1 MAITTE
7 HKDSKVQAGQ
17 TKAANLRNTQK
28 KTDELYANDIDLET
42 QISDVEAA
50 LQDAGKV
57 NTVSVNGGTPVQP
70 DGNKNV
76 NLSISKN
83 TVGLGNVTNENA
95 NTLISAHNGNSAAH
109 TDIRNAVSAV
119 EELATEAKT
128 LAEGRARAVVFTTK
142 ALMESTLYAENDK
155 TKYKVGDN
163 IFIEEVGV
171 PDYWVKGILAQK
183 VSPYGWYDLSPLET
197 QKVDLTDI
205 NAHIASKSNPHEVT
219 KSQVGLGSVVNKG
232 MDDAPT
238 ADSENYVKSAG
249 VAEALAGK
257 EPAFTKKSAFNKDF
271 GTTLPVMDG
280 TAAAG
285 TADTVARS
293 DHKHPSDTTRVPTTR
308 KVAGKALSAD
318 VTLGSLIIAGK
329 TYNGSAGVT
338 VQDADFLPSTFAFT
352 EASWV
357 ASNNADYG
365 NYMLT
370 VSAAKG
376 IVAVYDTS
384 GIERDVQLGKTAVY
398 SDVKFDGTLK
408 YYTREVA

>member
-7 HKDSKVQAGQ
+7 HKDLKVQAGQ

-95 NTLISAHNGNSAAH
+95 NTLISAHNGDSSAH
-109 TDIRNAVSAV
+109 TDIRDAVSAV

-128 LAEGRARAVVFTTK
+128 LAEGRARSVVFLSVLQMTTTLK
-142 ALMESTLYAENDK
+142 AASKDEYN
-155 TKYKVGDN
+155 VGDN
-163 IFIEEVGV
+163 IFIEDTGV
-171 PDYWVKGILAQK
+171 PDYWIKRILATNTGT
-183 VSPYGWYDLSPLET
+183 YGYYELAELET

-205 NAHIASKSNPHEVT
+205 NAHIANKSNPHGVT

-271 GTTLPVMDG
+271 GSTLPVMDG

-308 KVAGKALSAD
+308 KVAGKPLSAD
-318 VTLGSLIIAGK
+318 ITLGSLTIAGK
-329 TYNGSAGVT
+329 TYNGSAGVA
-338 VQDADFLPSTFAFT
+338 VPDSDFLPSTYAFS
-352 EASWV
+352 ESSWV

-398 SDVKFDGTLK
+398 SDVKFYGILK
-408 YYTREVA
+408 YYTREV

>member
-7 HKDSKVQAGQ
+7 HRDSKVQAGQ
-17 TKAANLRNTQK
+17 AKAMNLRNTQK
-28 KTDELYANDIDLET
+28 KTDELYANTADLET
-42 QISDVEAA
+42 QIADVEAA

-76 NLSISKN
+76 NLPIGKN

-95 NTLISAHNGNSAAH
+95 NTLISTHNGNSSAH

-183 VSPYGWYDLSPLET
+183 VSPYGWYDLAPLET

-205 NAHIASKSNPHEVT
+205 NAHIANKSNPHGVT

-232 MDDAPT
+232 MDENPT
-238 ADSENYVKSAG
+238 ADSDNYVKSAG

-271 GTTLPVMDG
+271 GSTLPVMDG

-308 KVAGKALSAD
+308 KVAGKPLSAD
-318 VTLGSLIIAGK
+318 ITLGSLTIAGK
-329 TYNGSAGVT
+329 TYNGSAGVA
-338 VQDADFLPSTFAFT
+338 VPDSDFLPSTYAFS
-352 EASWV
+352 ESSWV

-376 IVAVYDTS
+376 IVAVYDSS
-384 GIERDVQLGKTAVY
+384 GMERDVQLGKTTVY
-398 SDVKFDGTLK
+398 TDVKFGGTLK

>member
-7 HKDSKVQAGQ
+7 HRDSKVQAGQ
-17 TKAANLRNTQK
+17 AKAMNLRNTQK
-28 KTDELYANDIDLET
+28 KTDELYANTADLET
-42 QISDVEAA
+42 QIADVEAA

-76 NLSISKN
+76 NLPIGKN

-95 NTLISAHNGNSAAH
+95 NTLISTHNGNSSAH

-183 VSPYGWYDLSPLET
+183 VSPYGWYDLAPLET

-205 NAHIASKSNPHEVT
+205 NAHIANKSNPHGVT

-232 MDDAPT
+232 MDENPT
-238 ADSENYVKSAG
+238 ADSDNYVKSAG

-271 GTTLPVMDG
+271 GTALPVADG
-280 TAAAG
+280 TASAG
-285 TADTVARS
+285 AADTVARS
-293 DHKHPSDTTRVPTTR
+293 DHKHPSDPTKVPTTR

-318 VTLGSLIIAGK
+318 VVLGSLTIAGK
-329 TYNGSAGVT
+329 TYNGSAGV
-338 VQDADFLPSTFAFT
+338 VVSDSDFLPSTYAFT
-352 EASWV
+352 ESSWV

-370 VSAAKG
+370 VSTAKG
-376 IVAVYDTS
+376 IVAVYDSS
-384 GIERDVQLGKTAVY
+384 GIERDVQLGKTTVY
-398 SDVKFDGTLK
+398 TDVKFGGTLK

>member
-128 LAEGRARAVVFTTK
+128 LAEGRAKAVVFLSVLQMTTTLK
-142 ALMESTLYAENDK
+142 AASKDEYN
-155 TKYKVGDN
+155 VGDN
-163 IFIEEVGV
+163 IFIEDTGV
-171 PDYWVKGILAQK
+171 PDYWIKRILATNTGT
-183 VSPYGWYDLSPLET
+183 YGYYELAELET

-205 NAHIASKSNPHEVT
+205 NAHIANKSNPHGVT

-280 TAAAG
+280 TASAG

>member
-7 HKDSKVQAGQ
+7 HRDSKVQAGQ
-17 TKAANLRNTQK
+17 TKAANLRNTQN
-28 KTDELYANDIDLET
+28 KTDELYANAADLET
-42 QISDVEAA
+42 QIADVEAA

-70 DGNKNV
+70 DENKNV
-76 NLSISKN
+76 NLPISKN

-95 NTLISAHNGNSAAH
+95 NTLISTHNGNSSAH

-183 VSPYGWYDLSPLET
+183 VSPYGWYDLAPLET

-205 NAHIASKSNPHEVT
+205 NAHIANKSNPHGVT
-219 KSQVGLGSVVNKG
+219 KSQVGLGSVVNKE
-232 MDDAPT
+232 MDDTPT
-238 ADSENYVKSAG
+238 ADSDNYVKSAG

-280 TAAAG
+280 TASAG

-293 DHKHPSDTTRVPTTR
+293 DHKHPSDSTRVPTTR

-318 VTLGSLIIAGK
+318 VTLGSLTIAGK
-329 TYNGSAGVT
+329 TYNGSAAVT
-338 VQDADFLPSTFAFT
+338 VPNSDIMPSSFSFT
-352 EASWV
+352 ESSWV
-357 ASNNADYG
+357 ASNNADLG
-365 NYMLT
+365 DFMLT
-370 VSAAKG
+370 VSG
-376 IVAVYDTS
+376 AVQVFMVVDTDN
-384 GIERDVQLGKTAVY
+384 IERDVQLGNNVIYT
-398 SDVKFDGTLK
+398 DVKFSGKAK
-408 YYTREVA
+408 YFAKEA

>member
-7 HKDSKVQAGQ
+7 HRDSKVQAGQ
-17 TKAANLRNTQK
+17 AKAMNLRNTQK
-28 KTDELYANDIDLET
+28 KTDELYANTADLET
-42 QISDVEAA
+42 QIADVEAA

-76 NLSISKN
+76 NLPIGKN

-95 NTLISAHNGNSAAH
+95 NTLISTHNGNSSAH

-183 VSPYGWYDLSPLET
+183 VSPYGWYDLAPLET

-205 NAHIASKSNPHEVT
+205 NAHIANKSNPHGVT

-232 MDDAPT
+232 MDENPT
-238 ADSENYVKSAG
+238 ADSDNYVKSAG
-249 VAEALAGK
+249 VAAALAGK

-271 GTTLPVMDG
+271 GTTLPIMDG
-280 TAAAG
+280 TASAG

-293 DHKHPSDTTRVPTTR
+293 DHKHPSDSTRVPATR

-318 VTLGSLIIAGK
+318 VTLGSLTIAGK
-329 TYNGSAGVT
+329 TYNGSAGV
-338 VQDADFLPSTFAFT
+338 VVSDSDFLPSTYTFT
-352 EASWV
+352 ESSWV

-376 IVAVYDTS
+376 IVAVYDSS
-384 GIERDVQLGKTAVY
+384 GMERDVQLGKTTVY
-398 SDVKFDGTLK
+398 TDVKFGGTLK